1 MGSCL
6 KGKSEAKPQAGAF
19 RCEKC
24 GAASEKKKH
33 LCKPAKI
40 KGKSPEKKRKKKD
53 GKK

>member
-6 KGKSEAKPQAGAF
+6 EGKSEAKPQAGAF

-24 GAASEKKKH
+24 GAVGEKKKH
-33 LCKPAKI
+33 LCKPVKI
-40 KGKSPEKKRKKKD
+40 KGKGEKDKKRKQ